1 MVKEN
6 LLIYLVQR
14 EEIFQTVPYSVEEA
28 QEKGKKNAMLTRK
41 SPWKSFSTTHLPFL
55 ASNPK
60 IRKTFPKTFPAEV

>member
-28 QEKGKKNAMLTRK
+28 QEKGNKKKCNAD
-41 SPWKSFSTTHLPFL
+41 
-55 ASNPK
+55 PK
-60 IRKTFPKTFPAEV
+60 IAMKILFHYPPSFPCIKS